1 MFTPEILTDTVIEW
15 LHSLDYEYML
25 LHVVVCYGL
34 YYSQNLKW
42 IVEYFS
48 PVRRKGVSKAV
59 WLVGGVLALIEVGRF
74 IPHIDS
80 GELLAQKIFS
90 IVHSYILI
98 QVFVE
103 YIVEFVHKWI
113 GVIRKS
119 SKRDIEL

>member
-15 LHSLDYEYML
+15 LDSLDYEYML

-119 SKRDIEL
+119 SKCDIEL

>member
-15 LHSLDYEYML
+15 LDSLDYEYML